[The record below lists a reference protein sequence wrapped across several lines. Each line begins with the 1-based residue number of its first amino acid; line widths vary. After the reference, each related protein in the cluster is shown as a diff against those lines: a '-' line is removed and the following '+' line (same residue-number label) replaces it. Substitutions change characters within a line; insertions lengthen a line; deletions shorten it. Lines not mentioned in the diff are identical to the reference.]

1 MDKSQAIHTF
11 WSQFGLPAYDEN
23 TVPDEAEMP
32 YITYDVGVGSLGD
45 FINLNGSLWYR
56 STSWREISQKA
67 DEIEKTVKNNGYYIL
82 DIENRGHL
90 FITAGFPFYQR
101 MSEPAD
107 DMVRRIYFNLNAEF
121 LSK

>member
-11 WSQFGLPAYDEN
+11 WSQFELPAYDEN
-23 TVPDEAEMP
+23 TVPDDAEMP

-45 FINLNGSLWYR
+45 FINLNGSLWYK

-67 DEIEKTVKNNGYYIL
+67 DEIEKAVKENGYYIL
-82 DIENRGHL
+82 DVENRGHL
-90 FITAGFPFYQR
+90 YITGGIPFYQR

-107 DMVRRIYFNLNAEF
+107 DMIRRIYINLNVEF

>member
-32 YITYDVGVGSLGD
+32 YITYDVGIGSLGD
-45 FINLNGSLWYR
+45 FINLNGSLWYK

-67 DEIEKTVKNNGYYIL
+67 DEIEKAVKENGYYIL

-90 FITAGFPFYQR
+90 YITGGIPFYQR

-107 DMVRRIYFNLNAEF
+107 DMTRRIYINLNVEF

>member
-11 WSQFGLPAYDEN
+11 WSQFELPAYDEN

-45 FINLNGSLWYR
+45 FINLNGSLWYK

-67 DEIEKTVKNNGYYIL
+67 DEIEKAVKENGYYIL
-82 DIENRGHL
+82 DIEDRGHL
-90 FITAGFPFYQR
+90 YITGGIPFYQR
-101 MSEPAD
+101 MPEPAD
-107 DMVRRIYFNLNAEF
+107 DMIRRIYFNLNVEF

>member
-1 MDKSQAIHTF
+1 MDKSQAIHEF

-45 FINLNGSLWYR
+45 FINLNGSLWYK

-67 DEIEKTVKNNGYYIL
+67 DEIEKAVKENGYYIL

-90 FITAGFPFYQR
+90 YITGGIPFYQR

-107 DMVRRIYFNLNAEF
+107 DMIRRIYINLNVEF

>member
-67 DEIEKTVKNNGYYIL
+67 DEIEKAVKENGYYIL
-82 DIENRGHL
+82 DIEDRGHL
-90 FITAGFPFYQR
+90 YITGGIPFYQR
-101 MSEPAD
+101 MSEPTD
-107 DMVRRIYFNLNAEF
+107 SMVRRIYFNLNAEF